1 MSKHPKGMKLSA
13 DSLRWAL
20 GSLIKHGDTDLFPK
34 PVELDV
40 LSADIEGAVSRLSEI
55 ERWREDL
62 LLPRQSANAGVLP
75 SPFRGRPH
83 NSPLLLREVPCW
95 SRYLQFAAS
104 FRRLFS

>member
-55 ERWREDL
+55 DLATHQPGAARRFIVPKADLSYRQATQLDPLDSVRLTALVWQFGEDVEN
-62 LLPRQSANAGVLP
+62 RRSDVL
-75 SPFRGRPH
+75 
-83 NSPLLLREVPCW
+83 
-95 SRYLQFAAS
+95 
-104 FRRLFS
+104 